1 MDIVVCVTGSVGAS
15 AAAATRTT
23 ATVEAEA
30 GAPASAA
37 TAQGSAGDHPADG
50 HPAAGEAAQQGP
62 ATTPGQLNPCFLQ
75 NFNTRTERQ

>member
-15 AAAATRTT
+15 AAA

-62 ATTPGQLNPCFLQ
+62 ATTPGQFNPSLLRSFS
-75 NFNTRTERQ
+75 TRT